1 MTDNSIIN
9 SGTTVQG
16 LSSGAAALPSGV
28 HIARRIQTLN
38 RMQLSIEECAQGL
51 HSAWVDFQAAKQATD
66 GDVKRLLSAGRI
78 HILSALQSLHL
89 IEEVVQVNREP
100 LIHTYQCLSRC
111 QGYMRK
117 IERIS
122 NALLKQDRSPRQ
134 ALTIEVLIRACPRA
148 SYQVENDLGG
158 PIKKARD
165 EIAKMA
171 QPPKSG
177 TA

>member
-1 MTDNSIIN
+1 MTDTSIIN
-9 SGTTVQG
+9 SSTTVEG
-16 LSSGAAALPSGV
+16 LSPGAAALPSGI

-51 HSAWVDFQAAKQATD
+51 HSAWIDFQAAQQATD
-66 GDVKRLLSAGRI
+66 GDIKRLISAGRI
-78 HILSALQSLHL
+78 HILCALQSLHI

-117 IERIS
+117 MARIS
-122 NALLKQDRSPRQ
+122 HSLLQNEQSPRH
-134 ALTIEVLIRACPRA
+134 ALTLEALVRACPRA

-158 PIKKARD
+158 PIRKARD
-165 EIAKMA
+165 EIAKLA
-171 QPPKSG
+171 EPPPG
-177 TA
+177 LTA